1 MAIVRATWSGF
12 KRLELPRACRQAH
25 QSTHDYVIV
34 GAGSAGCVLANRLS
48 ADGASVLLLE
58 AGGGAALSSPMWDGM
73 VSRLPTALAMP
84 MARPDYN
91 WAYDTEPE
99 EALNGRRVTCPRGK
113 GLGGSSAINGMVY
126 VRGHPRDFDAW
137 DADIGSGSGS
147 GGGSGWGAADVL
159 PYFRRLEAVCERSQ
173 AAAEADGATAGLRGT
188 DGPLHVAHGANALGT
203 PLYEA
208 FVRAGGEAGYG
219 SLGDYNGP
227 RQEGLSAMAATIF
240 HGGAHPRRGERCS
253 TAAAYLE
260 PALADRSTY
269 PHLEV
274 MTHAH
279 TRRIVWAH
287 ETHEAA
293 GAEAATGAEAAEG
306 APLRAAGVEY
316 VWRGEEVRVARA
328 SKEVVLCAGA
338 IESPHLLQQSGVG
351 RPAQLQACGI
361 PLLHALP
368 GVGHNLQD
376 HLELYQSYECLA
388 PVSLAPH
395 LGILRKGLIGARWRT
410 F

>member
-1 MAIVRATWSGF
+1 MALVRATSRVAF
-12 KRLELPRACRQAH
+12 RRLGLPRACRQVH

-99 EALNGRRVTCPRGK
+99 AALNGRRITCPRGK

-147 GGGSGWGAADVL
+147 GSGWGSADVL

-173 AAAEADGATAGLRGT
+173 AAAVADGALPGLRGT
-188 DGPLHVAHGANALGT
+188 DGPLHVAHGANALRT

-219 SLGDYNGP
+219 
-227 RQEGLSAMAATIF
+227 
-240 HGGAHPRRGERCS
+240 
-253 TAAAYLE
+253 
-260 PALADRSTY
+260 ALAALLY
-269 PHLEV
+269 IPWG
-274 MTHAH
+274 
-279 TRRIVWAH
+279 RRQP
-287 ETHEAA
+287 AA
-293 GAEAATGAEAAEG
+293 
-306 APLRAAGVEY
+306 RD
-316 VWRGEEVRVARA
+316 
-328 SKEVVLCAGA
+328 
-338 IESPHLLQQSGVG
+338 SP
-351 RPAQLQACGI
+351 
-361 PLLHALP
+361 
-368 GVGHNLQD
+368 
-376 HLELYQSYECLA
+376 
-388 PVSLAPH
+388 
-395 LGILRKGLIGARWRT
+395 
-410 F
+410 

>member
-260 PALADRSTY
+260 PALADRSKH

-287 ETHEAA
+287 ETH
-293 GAEAATGAEAAEG
+293 EAATGAEAAEG

>member
-1 MAIVRATWSGF
+1 MSTLQRWRSGI
-12 KRLELPRACRQAH
+12 KRLGLPRTCRQA
-25 QSTHDYVIV
+25 HDYVIV

-58 AGGGAALSSPMWDGM
+58 AGGGAALSSPMWDGL

-84 MARPDYN
+84 MARTDYN
-91 WAYDTEPE
+91 WAYETEPE

-147 GGGSGWGAADVL
+147 GWGAADVL

-173 AAAEADGATAGLRGT
+173 AAAEADGATPGLRGT

-219 SLGDYNGP
+219 SLRDYNGP

-260 PALADRSTY
+260 PALAERSKH

-287 ETHEAA
+287 EAQGGAGAGAA
-293 GAEAATGAEAAEG
+293 GAGAAGAGAAGAGAAAG

-316 VWRGEEVRVARA
+316 VWRGEELRVARA
-328 SKEVVLCAGA
+328 RKEVLLCAGA

-351 RPAQLQACGI
+351 RPHQLQACGI

-395 LGILRKGLIGARWRT
+395 LGMLRKGLIGAR
-410 F
+410 